1 MARFAVIPGDGIG
14 PEVTAE
20 VLKAMRRLGESGHP
34 IDTQTYDLSAER
46 YLATGVAMP
55 PGTLEELAGYDAIFL
70 GALGDPRVPDFAHAR
85 EVVLGARQKLDLY
98 LNLRPVRL
106 LHERLTPLKGRSCRD
121 VDFLIVRENTEG
133 AYVGAG
139 GFVRK
144 GTPHEVAIQETVT
157 TRMGVD
163 RALRYAFEQAHSR
176 PRKRLVMAD
185 KHNALRYSCDLWNRA
200 FRGIAPGYPDV
211 KARHL
216 YVDNLCLQLVRD
228 PSQFDVIVTSN
239 LFGDLVSDIG
249 AALVGGLGLA
259 PSASIN
265 PERHI
270 GLFEPVHGSAPD
282 IAGKGLANPAAAL
295 LSAAMMLRFA
305 GLAEAAEKLDGAV
318 AACVA
323 EGLTTPDLGGGLSTR
338 AAGDAVCER
347 L

>member
-20 VLKAMRRLGESGHP
+20 VTKALRRLGEAGHP
-34 IDTQTYDLSAER
+34 VEVQTYDLSAER

-55 PGTLEELAGYDAIFL
+55 PGTLEELAEYDGIFL

-163 RALRYAFEQAHSR
+163 RALRYAYEQARSR

-200 FRGIAPGYPDV
+200 FREIAPEYPDV

-259 PSASIN
+259 PSASVN
-265 PERHI
+265 PEKRL

-282 IAGKGLANPAAAL
+282 IAGQGVANPAAAL

-305 GLAEAAEKLDGAV
+305 GMGEAAEKLDAAV
-318 AACVA
+318 TACVA
-323 EGLTTPDLGGGLSTR
+323 EGLMTRDLGGSLSTR
-338 AAGDAVCER
+338 AAGDAVCQR